1 MTETQERFFARLD
14 KLGTGERAALR
25 RAAGTMLREADGP
38 TLAAFYRCLPSEVPE
53 RYADRWFA
61 VACLRCLWDAG
72 EQNGQPLENTISA
85 LLRQGVL
92 SDSAAH
98 RVELLLD
105 TKWDADGYLLTKLAR
120 LVKLVRQKSER
131 AMLDFPTLLDDL
143 RYWNGETQSVQR
155 KWARAVFANET
166 DRNDTTE
173 KEN

>member
-1 MTETQERFFARLD
+1 MTESKERFFARLD

-25 RAAGTMLREADGP
+25 RAAGRMLREAAGP

-53 RYADRWFA
+53 WDADRWFA

-72 EQNGQPLENTISA
+72 EPDGQPLEKTIAA
-85 LLRQGVL
+85 LLRQGEL
-92 SDSAAH
+92 SDSTAH

-105 TKWDADGYLLTKLAR
+105 TKWDADGYLLTKLTR

-131 AMLDFPTLLDDL
+131 ATLDFPALLDDL
-143 RYWNGETQSVQR
+143 RRWNGETQSVQR
-155 KWARAVFANET
+155 KWARAVFANEN
-166 DRNDTTE
+166 DWNDTTE